1 MPTTRSSG
9 GSSRKGPSAHSEVIA
24 MLKDDHNRAKKAFTE
39 FEKLDVLEDSAE
51 CEALVKQTCAELEAH
66 AMLEEELFYP
76 AAREALDEDD
86 LIDEAEV
93 EHMTVRMLIEQLK
106 DMSPEEEKYAATFK
120 VLGEY
125 VKHHLKEE
133 EEEMFGQLSRAK
145 IDWDALEQKMLERR
159 EELMSQLLPAAGKK
173 AEKPAEAAKAK
184 PQAKGKEKSKRGRQ
198 TSDVSD
204 IDQAEEVE
212 EIGAGRSDDTLYAG
226 ADDDE

>member
-1 MPTTRSSG
+1 MPTTRSGG

-51 CEALVKQTCAELEAH
+51 CQALVKQTCAELEAH
-66 AMLEEELFYP
+66 ATLEEELFYP

-93 EHMTVRMLIEQLK
+93 EHMTVRMLIEQLN

-125 VKHHLKEE
+125 VKHHVKEE
-133 EEEMFGQLSRAK
+133 EEEIFGQLSRAK
-145 IDWDALEQKMLERR
+145 IDWDALEQQMLERR
-159 EELMSQLLPAAGKK
+159 EELMSQLMPAAGKK
-173 AEKPAEAAKAK
+173 EKATETKAK
-184 PQAKGKEKSKRGRQ
+184 PHAKGKEKSKGSRQ

-212 EIGAGRSDDTLYAG
+212 EMGAGRSDDTLYAG